1 MKLTNFLSKYALFII
16 LAGLIAFFAWNSPFF
31 LTTTNLITITRQ
43 VAVIGI
49 CAVGMTFVILTGGID
64 LSVSSILGVSAA
76 LAAWL
81 MASGVHP
88 VLATLASLAAGVVF
102 GLLNGFF
109 INQIGLP
116 PLITTLGTMTALRG
130 VVMLITEGRSIAVRV
145 SEYRFI
151 GQGSIGPIP
160 VPVIIM
166 IVMFALGYVILEMT
180 KFGRYVYG
188 VGDNQ
193 EATRL
198 SGVNVKKVKYAV
210 YALSGLLAALAGI
223 VALSRLMSVQAI
235 TGQGLEL
242 EIITA
247 VVLGGVAITGGEGKI
262 SLVIVGV
269 LIMGVLENGMI
280 HMNIDPFY
288 QWIVRGGVLLLA
300 VSYSKF
306 MQSRRNKALTSQGAV
321 AK

>member
-16 LAGLIAFFAWNSPFF
+16 LAGLLAFFALNSPFF
-31 LTTTNLITITRQ
+31 LTATNLITITRQ

-64 LSVSSILGVSAA
+64 LSTSSILGVSAA

-88 VLATLASLAAGVVF
+88 VFATLASLVAGVVF
-102 GLLNGFF
+102 GLVNGFF

-130 VVMLITEGRSIAVRV
+130 VVMLITEGRSVAVRI

-151 GQGSIGPIP
+151 GQGNIGPIP
-160 VPVIIM
+160 FPVIIM
-166 IVMFALGYVILEMT
+166 VVMFALGYVILEMT

-210 YALSGLLAALAGI
+210 YALSGLLSALAGI

-288 QWIVRGGVLLLA
+288 QWVVRGGVLLLA

-306 MQSRRNKALTSQGAV
+306 MQSRRNKALTQGTV